1 MKRKKIKYVLAVMSL
16 MAVCNTTTYAADKIS
31 DADLVVDKT
40 TVTPG
45 EQTLPDESQLPQV
58 EKERTG
64 SIEVE
69 LTDGKAGTSKKDIK
83 INCIKVADIVDGEY
97 VLVDEYKDSG
107 VDINAIENSNDMKNA
122 AEKLTKIVKKAD
134 TGKTTD
140 QSGKVTFGELSVGVY
155 LISAEDSA
163 SYDTVEP
170 ALIAVPTWSDT
181 EGNMMYDVTIEPK
194 HTPKPEKE
202 KNKVPQTGLEDN
214 TWKYAGIAGI
224 CVIGAAGFGVALT
237 MNKRKK

>member
-1 MKRKKIKYVLAVMSL
+1 MTVDVYENCPIYENEYYMLRMTNKE
-16 MAVCNTTTYAADKIS
+16 DK
-31 DADLVVDKT
+31 ADLLK
-40 TVTPG
+40 
-45 EQTLPDESQLPQV
+45 LYSDEKSVPFFN
-58 EKERTG
+58 
-64 SIEVE
+64 S
-69 LTDGKAGTSKKDIK
+69 D
-83 INCIKVADIVDGEY
+83 NC
-97 VLVDEYKDSG
+97 G